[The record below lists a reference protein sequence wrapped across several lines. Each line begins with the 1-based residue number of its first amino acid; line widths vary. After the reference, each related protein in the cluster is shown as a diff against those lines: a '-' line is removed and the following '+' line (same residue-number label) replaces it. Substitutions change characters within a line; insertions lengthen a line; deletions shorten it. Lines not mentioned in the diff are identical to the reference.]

1 MKVLLYP
8 ALVLALFHSGS
19 VAADCWKPMPAAG
32 SLTFS
37 ATQAGAAM
45 PGEFKSYTGSLCL
58 DAADAT
64 QDKLLVQVDTASAS
78 TQLPELDEALR
89 GADFFDTAHWP
100 QAKFESDSIKLTAPG
115 HYSVT
120 GRLTVRDVTRSVT
133 VPFTWVPAA
142 DGKHAKLQAVLTI
155 QRLDYRV
162 GQGQWADTQWVGNP
176 VALSFSIDFVPAPK

>member
-1 MKVLLYP
+1 MKAWLYP
-8 ALVLALFHSGS
+8 SLLLAFLHSGDA
-19 VAADCWKPMPAAG
+19 AADCWKSVPTPG

-37 ATQAGAAM
+37 ATQSGAAM
-45 PGEFKSYTGSLCL
+45 PGEFKSYAGSLCL
-58 DAADAT
+58 DAADASK
-64 QDKLLVQVDTASAS
+64 DKLLVQVDTASAS

-100 QAKFESDSIKLTAPG
+100 QAKFESDSIKMTAAG
-115 HYSVT
+115 YYTVI

-133 VPFTWVPAA
+133 VPFTWVPAT
-142 DGKHAKLQAVLTI
+142 DGKHAKLQAALTI

-176 VALSFSIDFVPAPK
+176 VVLTFTVDFVPAPK